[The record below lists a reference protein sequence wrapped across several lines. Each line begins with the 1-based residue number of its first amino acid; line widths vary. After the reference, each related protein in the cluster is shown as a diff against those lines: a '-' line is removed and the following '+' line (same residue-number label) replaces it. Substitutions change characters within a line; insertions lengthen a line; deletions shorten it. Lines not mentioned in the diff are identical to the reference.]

1 MNIYHVMRMDT
12 AKVKSLIKDTQDKK
26 SKMRYAFAYGLK
38 IVSTVL
44 FCMIVVLLFT
54 ALFGPE
60 NSIVGVIT
68 VIAVMVFEKADLGI
82 KSSHA
87 AFTLI
92 TSFLILAIGPQLAS
106 LVSPAAGF
114 IINLFC
120 ILTLLVLSC
129 HNIIMS
135 NHSTIVLGYLLLM
148 GYEVTGD
155 AYIKRI
161 AGLLFGGIIVAA
173 VFYHKHY
180 KITYRRTFKDLF
192 KEFNP
197 GTLRTQW
204 QLKMALGISLSLFLA
219 EVLHFSRPIWVGI
232 ACMSLLQPFTHDLT
246 FRACRRAPFV
256 IIGSIA
262 FGIVYYFMPDSL
274 IPFIGIF
281 GGLVLGLCSSYK
293 WQSAFN
299 CFGAISIVVPQFG
312 LLNAILLRI
321 INNLFG
327 TLFSIA
333 FDKIFTFLI
342 NLINVIKLK
351 VLADAT

>member
-1 MNIYHVMRMDT
+1 MNTYSVMRMDT
-12 AKVKSLIKDTQDKK
+12 AKVKSLIKDTRDKK
-26 SKMRYAFAYGLK
+26 EKMRYSFAYGLK

-54 ALFGPE
+54 ALFGPD

-82 KSSHA
+82 KANHA
-87 AFTLI
+87 ALTLI
-92 TSFLILAIGPQLAS
+92 ASFLILAVGPQLAS
-106 LVSPAAGF
+106 KVSPGAGLV
-114 IINLFC
+114 INLIC
-120 ILTLLVLSC
+120 IMTLLILSC

-135 NHSTIVLGYLLLM
+135 NHSTIILGYLLLM
-148 GYEVTGD
+148 GYDVTGD
-155 AYIKRI
+155 AYLKRI

-180 KITYRRTFKDLF
+180 KIIYRRSFKDLF
-192 KEFNP
+192 KEFNL

-219 EVLHFSRPIWVGI
+219 EILHFSRPIWVGI

-262 FGIVYYFMPDSL
+262 FGVVYYFLPDTF

-312 LLNAILLRI
+312 LINAILFRI

-333 FDKIFTFLI
+333 FDKLFTLCI
-342 NLINVIKLK
+342 NLVNVIKIK
-351 VLADAT
+351 VLANAT

>member
-1 MNIYHVMRMDT
+1 MNKYHVMRMDT
-12 AKVKSLIKDTQDKK
+12 AKVKSLIKETQDKK
-26 SKMRYAFAYGLK
+26 GKMKYSFAYGLK

-44 FCMIVVLLFT
+44 FCMAVVLLFT
-54 ALFGPE
+54 ALFGSE

-92 TSFLILAIGPQLAS
+92 VSFLILAIGPQLAS

-262 FGIVYYFMPDSL
+262 FGVVYYFMPDSL

-351 VLADAT
+351 VLADAA